1 MRIVYLIDSLS
12 MGGAERLLVDTVA
25 ELSRHGHDCHILTL
39 QKEGLL
45 AAEAR
50 QHCPVH
56 CLNIS
61 GGGSLLSALRR
72 FRTLLRQLKPEVVHA
87 HLINSSLFS
96 RLGGGR
102 GYRLVNTYHSFH
114 YYDAHE
120 YYSKWRHKLDRA
132 TIHQPDVLISVSQS
146 VYDNMVSTL
155 GRTEGHVV
163 LHNFAS
169 RRFHYSYTPKERGC
183 LKLLNVSNLRL
194 PKNHGFVIDFLQ
206 AHLCLKVA
214 VEVAGEGADRPLL
227 ERRIRE
233 TGVRS
238 FRLLG
243 LQAVDSSFHN
253 RYDAFFMSS
262 LHEGMPVALIEA
274 LSSGLPAIL
283 PDLPML
289 RQTAGEA
296 AFYYRSPGE
305 LKDIL
310 EQLCEDKA
318 PLLLKSALA
327 RQVAQQYS
335 LDQHVAC
342 LLALYGKEGG
352 E

>member
-1 MRIVYLIDSLS
+1 MRILFVIDTLA
-12 MGGAERLLVDTVA
+12 MGGAERLVVDTVA
-25 ELSRHGHDCHILTL
+25 ELSRRGHRCRIITL
-39 QKEGLL
+39 QQEGVLV
-45 AAEAR
+45 AEAR
-50 QHCPVH
+50 QYCAVD

-61 GGGSLLSALRR
+61 GAASLLSALPRYRR
-72 FRTLLRQLKPEVVHA
+72 LVKRFAPQVVHA

-96 RLGGGR
+96 RLGRSG

-114 YYDAHE
+114 YYNAHE

-132 TIHQPDVLISVSQS
+132 TIHQPDVLISVSPS

-155 GRTEGHVV
+155 GRTRGHVV

-169 RRFHYSYTPKERGC
+169 RKFCYSYTPKEEGC

-194 PKNHGFVIDFLQ
+194 PKNHGFVINFLHARPQ
-206 AHLCLKVA
+206 LPVQ
-214 VEVAGEGADRPLL
+214 VEVAGEGADRPQL
-227 ERRIRE
+227 ERMIAE
-233 TGVRS
+233 KGLRS
-238 FRLLG
+238 IRLLG
-243 LQAVDSSFHN
+243 LQTVDSNFHN

-296 AFYYRSPGE
+296 AYYYSTADE
-305 LKDIL
+305 LEEIL
-310 EQLCEDKA
+310 NRLCGNKE
-318 PLLLKSALA
+318 LLLQKSALA
-327 RQVAQQYS
+327 REVAKQYS
-335 LDQHVAC
+335 LDRHVDC
-342 LLALYGKEGG
+342 LLKLYEEGRG
-352 E
+352 